1 MVKKIRLLWLL
12 IPVGLLALHFGAGQ
26 DFLARDLAGDPLR
39 EAEAAAA
46 EGNWDLAALAYG
58 EALSKLPGGDRAI
71 RQSLSLAQAR
81 AQIKAGQMIAGQ
93 ENLENVLA
101 ELEEGPRRDGEVAR
115 AVRHE
120 LATASYYAA
129 WLMRLEGAAP
139 EEWKPEIH
147 RARQQFRLL
156 AERAEEAGEDGEASA
171 HAEAFKKNLEAA
183 IRLEQMDLTE
193 LLAKPLPRDCPSCK
207 NLSQRKRKQCQSR
220 CKGQGKGK
228 GKGKKKKGDARQKI
242 KMQQRGAGLNER
254 EGTGS

>member
-12 IPVGLLALHFGAGQ
+12 IPVGLLALHFGPGQ
-26 DFLARDLAGDPLR
+26 EFLARDLAGDPLR

-46 EGNWDLAALAYG
+46 EGDWDLAALAYG
-58 EALSKLPGGDRAI
+58 EALSALPEGDRAA
-71 RQSLSLAQAR
+71 RQNLSLAQAR

-101 ELEEGPRRDGEVAR
+101 ELEEGSRRDGEVAR

-156 AERAEEAGEDGEASA
+156 AERAEEAGED
-171 HAEAFKKNLEAA
+171 AEAFKKNLEAA

-193 LLAKPLPRDCPSCK
+193 LLAKPLPKDCPSCK

-220 CKGQGKGK
+220 CKGKGK
-228 GKGKKKKGDARQKI
+228 GKGKKKKKQDARQKI
-242 KMQQRGAGLNER
+242 KMEQRGAGLNER